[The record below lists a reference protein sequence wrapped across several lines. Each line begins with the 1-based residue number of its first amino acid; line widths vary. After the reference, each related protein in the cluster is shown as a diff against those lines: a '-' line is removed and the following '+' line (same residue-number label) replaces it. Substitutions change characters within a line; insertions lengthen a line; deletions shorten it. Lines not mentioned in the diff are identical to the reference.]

1 MQLRFHSPIVDKLLD
16 TLNFRLHLI
25 LIKMSEKT
33 EEPQT
38 SDTGRDTL
46 KAGTVVANRYTIVRP
61 LGQGGMGSVYLVE
74 DKILD
79 SENVAIKILHREF
92 SFNKQH
98 TRRFLREVKLMHKV
112 NHPNVARTF
121 DVGADGNLVYFTM
134 EYIKGTPLDV
144 LIDTASFPT
153 QNTVSIVSQMC
164 EGIEAIHDTGIVHR
178 DLKPGNI
185 ILLDDGTVKITDFGV
200 ARPQKSDLTAHNEIV
215 GSAAYVAP
223 EIWEGDIVAPS
234 VDLYSLGIIFYEI
247 ATGTVPFDAEAP
259 AALMRLHLQSTPR
272 APKDINKDTPAWF
285 NRLILKLLAKSPND
299 RFKSAGAIIEYINQY
314 DSRGYVFNSGN
325 SYADLGPCVNPDFL
339 LALEE
344 VSKYGEEGNEELSE
358 LRLPSKETFS
368 KAPSPPKAPLLKT
381 ISNKIRQKISYIS
394 KVSYRQFI
402 FTLLTVLCTLTIAV
416 LSERFGVVFG
426 IEPSKSAIYLLFSGI
441 PKSFAAILILSL
453 PVIALSSLS
462 RSIIQV
468 LRAAFISLTFM
479 VLGGSLLTIN
489 LLNPLSLSYEV
500 VSFETITIGGEAA
513 MEQLAGIVALSP
525 MISDFGI
532 GPVDQSF
539 SILWSDYSP
548 IYANPIVMLI
558 AFSYLF
564 LVISVTHTAIKAN
577 SKYPR
582 FQTTVIIVCLVLGY
596 TSGILYF
603 ISNNHSFGRE
613 LHSLLQI
620 PISKPIL
627 LAGSVNWF
635 ILFTLTLVSVN
646 FNRKRNSKPV

>member
-1 MQLRFHSPIVDKLLD
+1 
-16 TLNFRLHLI
+16 
-25 LIKMSEKT
+25 MSE
-33 EEPQT
+33 ESHEPQD
-38 SDTGRDTL
+38 SDTERETL

-79 SENVAIKILHREF
+79 SENVAIKILHREY

-144 LIDTASFPT
+144 LIDTSSFPT

-259 AALMRLHLQSTPR
+259 AALMRLHLQSQPR
-272 APKDINKDTPAWF
+272 APKDLNKDTPAWF
-285 NRLILKLLAKSPND
+285 NRLILKLLAKSPKD
-299 RFKSAGAIIEYINQY
+299 RFKSAGAIIDYINQY
-314 DSRGYVFNSGN
+314 DSRGYVFSGGN

-339 LALEE
+339 SALEGISQHGKTG
-344 VSKYGEEGNEELSE
+344 VDDDLSE
-358 LRLPSKETFS
+358 IKLPSKETFN
-368 KAPSPPKAPLLKT
+368 KEPLRPRAPIFKT
-381 ISNKIRQKISYIS
+381 LTYRIRQKISYIS
-394 KVSYRQFI
+394 KVSYRQFV
-402 FTLLTVLCTLTIAV
+402 FTLLTVLTTLTCAV
-416 LSERFGVVFG
+416 LSERFGVIFDL
-426 IEPSKSAIYLLFSGI
+426 EPSRSVTYLLFSGI
-441 PKSFAAILILSL
+441 PKSFAAILVLSL

-468 LRAAFISLTFM
+468 IRATFISLTFM
-479 VLGGSLLTIN
+479 ILGGSLLTIN
-489 LLNPLSLSYEV
+489 LLNPVALSYEV
-500 VSFETITIGGEAA
+500 VTFETISLAGEAA
-513 MEQLAGIVALSP
+513 MEQLTGIVGLSP
-525 MISDFGI
+525 MISDFGS
-532 GPVDQSF
+532 GPADQSF
-539 SILWSDYSP
+539 SIQWSNYTPVYGSP
-548 IYANPIVMLI
+548 IIMLI
-558 AFSYLF
+558 ALSYLF
-564 LVISVTHTAIKAN
+564 LVISVTHTAIKTS
-577 SKYPR
+577 SKSPR
-582 FQTTVIIVCLVLGY
+582 FQTMVILFCLALGY
-596 TSGILYF
+596 LSGILYF
-603 ISNNHSFGRE
+603 ISNNSGFSRE